1 MFSSPSIESTSNT
14 YNQDLK
20 VMAERP
26 DDLCTHQPLT
36 VAYLTLSAISI
47 VPSERN
53 LYKCR
58 ALMAGPTE
66 TPYHFGFFEVRLPLD
81 KPLG

>member
-1 MFSSPSIESTSNT
+1 MTC
-14 YNQDLK
+14 
-20 VMAERP
+20 VR
-26 DDLCTHQPLT
+26 HQPTAASSLT
-36 VAYLTLSAISI
+36 SPAISI

-66 TPYHFGFFEVRLPLD
+66 TPYHFGLFEVRVAC
-81 KPLG
+81 GNG

>member
-1 MFSSPSIESTSNT
+1 MICVRPKPLIES
-14 YNQDLK
+14 
-20 VMAERP
+20 
-26 DDLCTHQPLT
+26 
-36 VAYLTLSAISI
+36 YLTLSAISI

-66 TPYHFGFFEVRLPLD
+66 TPYHFGFFEVSLLLD
-81 KPLG
+81 EWLG